1 MNIFQNNSLIMSS
14 DDQGE
19 KIKDLE
25 DKVSE
30 LERKEQDVKINKL
43 TQRMNYLQEKIS
55 EDNIDNLDD
64 NMFNNST
71 SNSPPPTFEIDNKVR
86 EILGPSEKPV
96 QLVRYRGKI
105 FGGQYE
111 KILIT
116 NKRLI
121 FFKITGMFSKKLK
134 YDQVRL
140 RGLGFPTMEEKGW
153 FSKKAIMKWDIGMGE
168 PIKWE
173 GNPSE
178 IQGLNQQILGVIRG

>member
-1 MNIFQNNSLIMSS
+1 MSS
-14 DDQGE
+14 DDKDE

-25 DKVSE
+25 NKVSE

-43 TQRMNYLQEKIS
+43 TQRMNSLQEKIS
-55 EDNIDNLDD
+55 ENGFDNLDD

-134 YDQVRL
+134 FDPVRL
-140 RGLGFPTMEEKGW
+140 HNLGSPTMEDKGF
-153 FSKKAIMKWDIGMGE
+153 FSKKTIMKWNIGMGE

-173 GNPSE
+173 GNPTE
-178 IQGLNQQILGVIRG
+178 IHDLNRQILSILRT